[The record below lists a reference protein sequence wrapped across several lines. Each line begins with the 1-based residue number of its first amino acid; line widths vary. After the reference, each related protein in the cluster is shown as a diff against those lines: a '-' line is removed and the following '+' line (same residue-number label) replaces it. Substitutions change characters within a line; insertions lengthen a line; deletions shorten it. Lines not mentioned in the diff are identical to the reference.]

1 MCTCKALSEQKR
13 ACVEKMES
21 SDSESESDRAV
32 STMTSGLETGSGQA
46 SNAESTIPESS
57 SDASTSTASSLLARL
72 RSPRP
77 SDLARKRQ
85 VKSNPPRGARKGKGT
100 VTADPKTVS
109 PSDRVK
115 AYHGEHFTVSNKK
128 LFCRACREELAVK
141 KSVIECHIAS
151 QKHKRGKER
160 IVSKT
165 KYERE
170 ITESLKSYDKVFHPV
185 GETLPDSIRVYR
197 VRVVTT
203 ML

>member
-1 MCTCKALSEQKR
+1 MLCNNYVIIMRTCKVLSEQKR

-115 AYHGEHFTVSNKK
+115 AYHGENFTISNKK
-128 LFCRACREELAVK
+128 LFCCTCREELAVK

-151 QKHKRGKER
+151 QKHKRGRKE
-160 IVSKT
+160 
-165 KYERE
+165 
-170 ITESLKSYDKVFHPV
+170 
-185 GETLPDSIRVYR
+185 
-197 VRVVTT
+197 
-203 ML
+203 